1 MRVDTDAEVLRLR
14 AVLRD
19 LVALST
25 IPATWVGRDPPDVA
39 GGLADAL
46 IGLLQLDFAFVRLSD
61 PGGAG
66 AVDVVRGDAWTT
78 FPRWLERHRAA
89 GGRLS
94 RTEIVPDIGGGDEP
108 WRGVVVP
115 IGVDAEDGL
124 VAAACDR
131 PDFPTEIDRLLVSL
145 AANHAATA
153 FQTARLIHER
163 RTAEEELREARNELE
178 LKVTDRTAELQRS
191 EAYLAEAQR
200 LAHTGSFAL
209 RVPDGEPT
217 HSSAEHSR
225 LYGFDPEQAEQ
236 GVPSLREFLERI
248 HPDDRASCAEALATA
263 IREAASFEI
272 EYRIVAPRSPLKH
285 IRALAHPVVGP
296 SGDLQEFVGTV
307 VDVTEQ
313 KRAEEERQAQLWFF
327 ESMDGINRAIQG
339 TGDLEQMM
347 GDVLD
352 VVLAIFGCDRAWL
365 IYPGDPDVAFHRV
378 RMERTRPEYRG
389 ALDLGVEIPNDP
401 EVASVFRRVLA
412 SGTPVRF
419 DPESGLAVPAASA
432 GQFSIRSM
440 IAMAI
445 YPKVDRPYVFGL
457 HQCSEPRAWTSQ
469 EERLFQAIGRRLA
482 DALDRLL
489 MFRDLRKAHEM
500 VEASRDELRLL
511 AEEQA
516 ALRRVAMLVARGVP
530 PDDVFAAVAEEVG
543 RLVSIDSV
551 SILRYEGDGT
561 ATIAAGWT
569 DAGIELVRVG
579 ERFTLEGLEGESV
592 TELVLRTRRPGRVA
606 SYANATSPLAVRL
619 GELGVR
625 SSAGAPIVVD
635 GRLWGVMA
643 AGSTR
648 PEPLPAATESRIAA
662 FTELLGTAIAKA
674 DSRAQL
680 TASRARIV
688 AAADETR
695 RRLERDLHDGV
706 QQRLVSLGLELRA
719 AEAALPPG
727 RLRARLARTASGLAG
742 ALEDLVEIS
751 RGIHPG
757 ILAAGGLGP
766 ALKTLARRSAVPVDL
781 HLRGRRR
788 LPERVEVAAYYV
800 VSEALTN
807 AAKHAGAS
815 GVKVDVDAGDA
826 IVRLAIADDGV
837 GGADPARGSGLV
849 GLTDRVEALGGTIE
863 IASPPG
869 RGTSLLV
876 SIPVDGS

>member
-25 IPATWVGRDPPDVA
+25 IPVTWVGREPPDVA

-46 IGLLQLDFAFVRLSD
+46 IGLLQLDFAFVRLCD

-66 AVDVVRGDAWTT
+66 AVEVMRGDAWTG
-78 FPRWLERHRAA
+78 FPQWLERHRAT

-94 RTEIVPDIGGGDEP
+94 GEEIVPEVGGDEP
-108 WRGVVVP
+108 YRGVVIP
-115 IGVDAEDGL
+115 IGVEAEDGV

-131 PDFPTEIDRLLVSL
+131 TDFPSEIDRLLLSL

-153 FQTARLIHER
+153 FQGARLIHER
-163 RTAEEELREARNELE
+163 RRAEEELLVARNQLE
-178 LKVTDRTAELQRS
+178 VKVTERTAELQRS

-209 RVPDGEPT
+209 SIPDGEPT

-236 GVPSLREFLERI
+236 GVPSLREFLQRI
-248 HPDDRASCAEALATA
+248 HPDDRASCAEALQAA

-272 EYRIVAPRSPLKH
+272 EYRVVAPRSPLKY
-285 IRALAHPVVGP
+285 IRALAHPVLSP
-296 SGDLQEFVGTV
+296 SGELQEFVGTV
-307 VDVTEQ
+307 MDVTEQ

-352 VVLAIFGCDRAWL
+352 VVLATFGCDRAWL
-365 IYPGDPDVAFHRV
+365 IYPGDPEAALHRV
-378 RMERTRPEYRG
+378 RMERTRPQYRG

-401 EVASVFRRVLA
+401 EIAGVFRIVLA

-419 DPESGLAVPAASA
+419 DPESGLALPSASA
-432 GQFSIRSM
+432 AQFTIRSM

-445 YPKVDRPYVFGL
+445 YPKVDKPYVFGL
-457 HQCSEPRAWTSQ
+457 HQCSHPRVWTSQ

-489 MFRDLRKAHEM
+489 MFRDLRKAHSM
-500 VEASRDELRLL
+500 VEASRDELRAL
-511 AEEQA
+511 AQEQA
-516 ALRRVAMLVARGVP
+516 ALRRVATHVARGVP
-530 PDDVFAAVAEEVG
+530 PDEVFAAVAEEVG

-561 ATIAAGWT
+561 ATVVAGWT
-569 DAGIELVRVG
+569 DADIQLVRVG
-579 ERFTLEGLEGESV
+579 KRFRLEGLEGQSV
-592 TELVLRTRRPGRVA
+592 TELVLRTGRPGRVD
-606 SYANATSPLAVRL
+606 SYANATSPLAVHL
-619 GELGVR
+619 GESGVR
-625 SSAGAPIVVD
+625 CSAGAPIVVD

-648 PEPLPAATESRIAA
+648 PEPLPAATEARIAA

-719 AEAALPPG
+719 TEAALPPG
-727 RLRARLARTASGLAG
+727 PLRTRLAGTASGLAG

-751 RGIHPG
+751 RGIHPA

-781 HLRGRRR
+781 HLRGERR
-788 LPERVEVAAYYV
+788 LPAPVEVAAYYV

-815 GVKVDVDAGDA
+815 GVHVDVHADDA
-826 IVRLAIADDGV
+826 IIRLAINDDGI
-837 GGADPARGSGLV
+837 GGADRVRGSGLI

-876 SIPVDGS
+876 SIPISGS